1 MKVAVIGA
9 TGTVGSR
16 LTDELIARGHDVTGI
31 VRRPDQAKQ
40 RAGLTLV
47 QGDVTDPAALA
58 KLVAGHGAVI
68 HSVKFVNTDA
78 RKVVDAVKRAGVK
91 RLLVVGGAGSLA
103 VAPGLDLVDAPGFP
117 AEYKVEALA
126 GREFLNTLRGELALE
141 WTFVSPSAFFAP
153 GERTGHFRL
162 GTDELLTGADGQSR
176 ISTEDYAIAFVDE
189 LEQPRHT
196 RARFTV
202 GY

>member
-16 LTDELIARGHDVTGI
+16 LTDELIERGHDVTGI

-126 GREFLNTLRGELALE
+126 GREFLNTLRGELELE

-162 GTDELLTGADGQSR
+162 GTDELLTGADG
-176 ISTEDYAIAFVDE
+176 
-189 LEQPRHT
+189 
-196 RARFTV
+196 
-202 GY
+202 